1 MTAAAKAVA
10 DKIDREREREVRN
23 CSILFWTVRFAYEVL
38 PVVMIEILATVLCV
52 RISPSSFLS
61 PTIRLQS
68 MHVLVAERQLRQSAA
83 GQSLATQLNSTRLS
97 NCGLASSLAV
107 RLMQGVWLCLLAHCS
122 TIHLKA
128 GHVQLQLQLFI
139 VVAVAVAATAALLP
153 LLSL

>member
-10 DKIDREREREVRN
+10 DKIDRERDREREVRN

-83 GQSLATQLNSTRLS
+83 GQSLATQLNSARLDS
-97 NCGLASSLAV
+97 PTVDSPH
-107 RLMQGVWLCLLAHCS
+107 RWR
-122 TIHLKA
+122 
-128 GHVQLQLQLFI
+128 
-139 VVAVAVAATAALLP
+139 
-153 LLSL
+153 

>member
-83 GQSLATQLNSTRLS
+83 GQSLATQLNST
-97 NCGLASSLAV
+97 
-107 RLMQGVWLCLLAHCS
+107 
-122 TIHLKA
+122 
-128 GHVQLQLQLFI
+128 LQLWTRLIVGGEADARCVALF
-139 VVAVAVAATAALLP
+139 ARTLLDNSLKSGARTAATATVHCCCCCCYCGPSPTSFP
-153 LLSL
+153 LI